1 MDGAPSERRAPI
13 RLNLCN
19 QLAGPGLLQ
28 NPNVPYPLLA
38 SLDRA
43 MRYYFDLEADGTST
57 EDQEGTECGN
67 FDEMRGL
74 AMSFLV
80 EVAHDEKGKK
90 NERMLRTIVRDGSG
104 TGVYEAILTLT
115 GRPL

>member
-1 MDGAPSERRAPI
+1 MDGAPLERRAPI

-19 QLAGPGLLQ
+19 QLASPGSLQ

-43 MRYYFDLEADGTST
+43 MRYHFDLEADGTST

-74 AMSFLV
+74 AMSFL
-80 EVAHDEKGKK
+80 KLPMTKK
-90 NERMLRTIVRDGSG
+90 
-104 TGVYEAILTLT
+104 
-115 GRPL
+115 